1 MKFKV
6 LVIEDE
12 GQIRSIIEDYL
23 KNSGYEVALAE
34 DGFEGLQLFESF
46 QPDLILLDVMMP
58 GISGFE
64 VLEEIRLIDEVPVIM
79 LTARQEEVDRL
90 EGFDLGADDYVGKP
104 FSPKELIKRVE
115 AVIKRTYQSA
125 TKTKKI
131 YYGPFILDKD
141 ANTLKK
147 HHRDIPLTTK
157 EYQILEV
164 FFNHIGIILTRD
176 QLIELAFEEFYEGFD
191 RTVDTHI
198 KRIRAKIEE
207 DSKNPKYLKTKYGA
221 GYLFGGDSD
230 DL

>member
-1 MKFKV
+1 M

-12 GQIRSIIEDYL
+12 IQIRNILKDYL
-23 KNSGYEVALAE
+23 VNSGYEVALAA
-34 DGFEGLQLFESF
+34 DGFEGLREFVAFE
-46 QPDLILLDVMMP
+46 PDLVVLDVMMP

-64 VLEEIRLIDEVPVIM
+64 VLEEIRRTDQVPVIM

-104 FSPKELIKRVE
+104 FSPRELVRRVE
-115 AVIKRTYQSA
+115 AVIKRTYQS
-125 TKTKKI
+125 TSKTKKI

-141 ANTLKK
+141 ANALKK
-147 HHRDIPLTTK
+147 AHREIPLTTK

-164 FFNHIGIILTRD
+164 FFNHIGIVLTRD
-176 QLIELAFEEFYEGFD
+176 QLIELAFDDLYEGFD
-191 RTVDTHI
+191 RTIDTHI

-207 DSKNPKYLKTKYGA
+207 DPRNPRYLKTRYGA
-221 GYLFGGDSD
+221 GYLFGGDGD